1 MGDNAGH
8 SKEQLFMTRS
18 IFTLVFVLAAGAA
31 SALNMSGF
39 KDAPITRLTGEELK
53 AFRATVMK
61 TLDESPDGGTVV
73 WQAPMTK
80 FVSKITPHRTFTD
93 GKQKCREATVESDS
107 QDRFQRGI
115 YTFCKASN
123 GEWQFRIP
131 SAQPKA
137 K

>member
-8 SKEQLFMTRS
+8 FKEQVFMTRA
-18 IFTLVFVLAAGAA
+18 IFFLAFVLSACPAW
-31 SALNMSGF
+31 ALNMSGF

-61 TLDESPDGGTVV
+61 TLDEAPDGGTVM
-73 WQAPMTK
+73 WQAPKTK
-80 FVSKITPHRTFTD
+80 FVSKITPRKTFAD
-93 GKQKCREATVESDS
+93 GAQKCREATIESDAH
-107 QDRFQRGI
+107 DRFQRGL

-123 GEWQFRIP
+123 GEWQFKLP
-131 SAQPKA
+131 VTNPKA